1 MLLLISNNPFPIGLT
16 SGIPTA
22 GKFICNVLI
31 SSPTMNLS
39 LLFNSLIN
47 HSLTGSTPLSFL
59 KNSTFNIKSPVC
71 VMVVTNNVPK
81 IIRKSIE
88 LSTSNKLQSVFFPFR
103 AVNDAA
109 VILAFPIVK
118 EWHKPAS
125 FSGWRVFETCWRQ
138 ITKPK
143 RAWHHKQP
151 RTLAVFPAVSFPKT
165 GGELTDLGG
174 FHRCKPKQRGALC
187 RCTLS
192 QSLIFCP

>member
-1 MLLLISNNPFPIGLT
+1 MRLSLMLLLISNNPFPIGLT

-71 VMVVTNNVPK
+71 VMVAPNNVSK
-81 IIRKSIE
+81 IIRKSIK

-103 AVNDAA
+103 AINHA
-109 VILAFPIVK
+109 VVVLLFPVVK
-118 EWHKPAS
+118 ERHES
-125 FSGWRVFETCWRQ
+125 RQVGRLCIFET
-138 ITKPK
+138 
-143 RAWHHKQP
+143 
-151 RTLAVFPAVSFPKT
+151 
-165 GGELTDLGG
+165 
-174 FHRCKPKQRGALC
+174 
-187 RCTLS
+187 
-192 QSLIFCP
+192 

>member
-71 VMVVTNNVPK
+71 VMVAPNNVPK

-88 LSTSNKLQSVFFPFR
+88 LSTSNKFQTVFAPLCTINNASVIFFFPVIKKR
-103 AVNDAA
+103 QKAA
-109 VILAFPIVK
+109 FFKCL
-118 EWHKPAS
+118 
-125 FSGWRVFETCWRQ
+125 RVFET
-138 ITKPK
+138 
-143 RAWHHKQP
+143 
-151 RTLAVFPAVSFPKT
+151 
-165 GGELTDLGG
+165 
-174 FHRCKPKQRGALC
+174 
-187 RCTLS
+187 
-192 QSLIFCP
+192 

>member
-1 MLLLISNNPFPIGLT
+1 MRLSLMLLLISNNPFPIGLT

-71 VMVVTNNVPK
+71 VMVAPNNVPK

-88 LSTSNKLQSVFFPFR
+88 LSTSNKLQTVFFPFR
-103 AVNDAA
+103 AINQSA
-109 VILAFPIVK
+109 VILLFPVVK
-118 EWHKPAS
+118 KRNEARR
-125 FSGWRVFETCWRQ
+125 FSSWRVFKAGR
-138 ITKPK
+138 
-143 RAWHHKQP
+143 
-151 RTLAVFPAVSFPKT
+151 
-165 GGELTDLGG
+165 
-174 FHRCKPKQRGALC
+174 
-187 RCTLS
+187 
-192 QSLIFCP
+192 

>member
-1 MLLLISNNPFPIGLT
+1 MRLSLMLLLISNNPFPIGLT

-71 VMVVTNNVPK
+71 VMVAPNNVPK

-88 LSTSNKLQSVFFPFR
+88 LSTSNKLQSVFFPLCT
-103 AVNDAA
+103 VNQSA
-109 VILAFPIVK
+109 VIFLFPVVK
-118 EWHKPAS
+118 ERNKTAS
-125 FSGWRVFETCWRQ
+125 FGGWRVFETGW
-138 ITKPK
+138 
-143 RAWHHKQP
+143 
-151 RTLAVFPAVSFPKT
+151 
-165 GGELTDLGG
+165 G
-174 FHRCKPKQRGALC
+174 
-187 RCTLS
+187 
-192 QSLIFCP
+192 

>member
-1 MLLLISNNPFPIGLT
+1 MRLSLMLLLISNNPFPIGLT

-39 LLFNSLIN
+39 FLSNSLIN

-71 VMVVTNNVPK
+71 VMVAPNNVPK

-88 LSTSNKLQSVFFPFR
+88 LSTLNELQTVLLPLR

-109 VILAFPIVK
+109 VIFFFPVVK
-118 EWHKPAS
+118 
-125 FSGWRVFETCWRQ
+125 
-138 ITKPK
+138 K
-143 RAWHHKQP
+143 RHE
-151 RTLAVFPAVSFPKT
+151 S
-165 GGELTDLGG
+165 
-174 FHRCKPKQRGALC
+174 
-187 RCTLS
+187 
-192 QSLIFCP
+192 